1 MALNEEKILS
11 GKFVFISYSHKD
23 EEAVKEDVGALLARG
38 VRAWFDVNMR
48 VGEKWTDIAMRIL
61 HHENCAGVIFYNSA
75 NSFVSEAV
83 QKEQEITRALGHKY
97 WAVHLD
103 SKPTTAISVEAMNLV
118 TSKYGLADQITAKHM
133 TQIMPEQIKMF
144 DEKILCFM
152 RESSSELVDRIYN
165 EVAIPYRLVDNEDN
179 FLSDLKRS
187 EASSS
192 DVMEI
197 KLGRY
202 VSGEYVGP
210 EKPTGEVDQRFGASN
225 DLMQINGKCYTTKE
239 LSWRLMYVEDGKA
252 VLICNKILKQATYN
266 DGKAFLENVFCH
278 LAFSS
283 SDIETYGEIKARYM
297 TEMDV
302 EKNTNPN
309 ALELSFIGKLKHWW
323 IDADGLTINW
333 KQTYSDN
340 ICYKNGFSC
349 LIKKGVRPVI
359 EMPAQ
364 QLK

>member
-23 EEAVKEDVGALLARG
+23 EEAVKEDVGALLSKG

-48 VGEKWTDIAMRIL
+48 VGEKWTDIANRVL

-103 SKPTTAISVEAMNLV
+103 SKPTTQISMEAMNLMA
-118 TSKYGLADQITAKHM
+118 SKYGLADPVISKHM
-133 TQIMPEQIKMF
+133 MQTMPEQNKMF
-144 DEKILCFM
+144 DERILCFM
-152 RESSSELVDRIYN
+152 RSDSGELVERLYN
-165 EVAIPYRLVDNEDN
+165 EIAVPYRLVDNEDN
-179 FLSDLKRS
+179 FLSDLKRNDD
-187 EASSS
+187 ASG
-192 DVMEI
+192 DTKEI

-202 VSGEYVGP
+202 VSGEYIGP
-210 EKPTGEVDQRFGASN
+210 EQPTGEVDQRFGASG

-252 VLICNKILKQATYN
+252 VLICNKILKQATYD
-266 DGKAFLENVFCH
+266 DGKAFLENDFCN
-278 LAFSS
+278 LAFSNN
-283 SDIETYGEIKARYM
+283 DIERYGEIKARYM
-297 TEMDV
+297 NEKDV

-309 ALELSFIGKLKHWW
+309 ALALGFIGKLKHWW

-349 LIKKGVRPVI
+349 LIKKGIRPVI
-359 EMPAQ
+359 EMSAQ
-364 QLK
+364 QLR